1 MSGERREVRD
11 KCFSLLFGFK
21 YDEEASAGM
30 VGAFLLRTPP
40 PTQGPTPTLPVREGE
55 VRKGE
60 EDPPRPSLQGGRK
73 RRGGDGLTGG
83 GFLGEG

>member
-30 VGAFLLRTPP
+30 VGAFFRPLPGPPLYGREKRTGEDARGRERRTHPGPP
-40 PTQGPTPTLPVREGE
+40 CREG
-55 VRKGE
+55 G
-60 EDPPRPSLQGGRK
+60 
-73 RRGGDGLTGG
+73 RGG
-83 GFLGEG
+83 EGMG